1 MIGRILALL
10 LLILVLLAGG
20 VFWFDRLYIIDAK
33 TVLAPVYRLFGLDAR
48 TQPGVAADEV
58 LNLDAERI
66 AVLMEAVDLREA
78 ELDSRER
85 EIDFRETQ
93 MERMAQEL
101 AEVQRMLDDQANS
114 LRALT
119 DDAENRSRNVEQ
131 NARYLNGMPPASAVG
146 IISELEDQYIV
157 DVFRM
162 TEQIA
167 RAEGSLSLV
176 SVWLSMMDP
185 ARAAEIQRRMVSSP
199 SAF

>member
-1 MIGRILALL
+1 VIGRILALL

-20 VFWFDRLYIIDAK
+20 VFWFDHLNIIDAK
-33 TVLAPVYRLFGLDAR
+33 TVLAPVYRLFGLQAR
-48 TQPGVAADEV
+48 TQPGVAANEV

-66 AVLMEAVDLREA
+66 AVLIEAVDLREA

-85 EIDFRETQ
+85 EIDFRAIQ
-93 MERMAQEL
+93 MEQMAQEL
-101 AEVQRMLDDQANS
+101 AEVQRLLDEQANS

-131 NARYLNGMPPASAVG
+131 NARYLNGMPPANAVS

-167 RAEGSLSLV
+167 QAEGGLSLV
-176 SVWLSMMDP
+176 SVWLSLMEP

-199 SAF
+199 R